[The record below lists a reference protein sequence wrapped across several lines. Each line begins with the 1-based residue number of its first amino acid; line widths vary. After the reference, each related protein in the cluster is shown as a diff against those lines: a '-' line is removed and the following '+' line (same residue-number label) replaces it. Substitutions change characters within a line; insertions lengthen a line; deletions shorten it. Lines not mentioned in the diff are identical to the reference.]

1 MISTKGIKIKERPEN
16 NYLVPGINLVTI
28 EAIEMVKSK
37 DGRTEVAKITVK
49 DKEDNTDK
57 VNLGIY
63 KPVGD
68 VKAIDTIVS
77 DLAIIADVCGVR
89 AKVDDIKADTLEQ
102 FITKY
107 LPFVKD
113 KFFWCIITG
122 TKGDTSW
129 FLDKFR
135 VYFVGKKG
143 DPNRI
148 THITVLPEANVY
160 TDSIVKE
167 TEKGCII
174 SIKYKKA
181 DGGDG
186 YIKWDPKNEYDLKK
200 AVGSGT
206 TTPDEDLTASNVEE
220 VAF

>member
-1 MISTKGIKIKERPEN
+1 MISTKGVKIEERPEV

-28 EAIEMVKSK
+28 EAITMVKSK
-37 DGRTEVAKITVK
+37 DERTEVAKFTVK
-49 DKEDNTDK
+49 DKEGNTGK

-68 VKAIDTIVS
+68 AKAIDAIAA

-102 FITKY
+102 FIPKY

-122 TKGDTSW
+122 TKGDTGW

-148 THITVLPEANVY
+148 THITALPEPSVY

-167 TEKGCII
+167 AEKGCII
-174 SIKYKKA
+174 SIKYKKP

-186 YIKWDPKNEYDLKK
+186 FIKWDPKNEYDLKK
-200 AVGSGT
+200 AIGSST
-206 TTPDEDLTASNVEE
+206 TTADEDVTGSE
-220 VAF
+220 VDQPVF